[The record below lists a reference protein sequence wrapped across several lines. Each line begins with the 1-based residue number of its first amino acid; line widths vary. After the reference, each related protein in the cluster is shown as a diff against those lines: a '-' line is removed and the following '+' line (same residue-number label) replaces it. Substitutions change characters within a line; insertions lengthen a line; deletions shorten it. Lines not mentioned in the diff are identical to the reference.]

1 MNEIDQD
8 KPGII
13 AFPPLI
19 FLVFLLTGLALDY
32 LWRVAVLP
40 DRVQYAAGVA
50 VIALSGVIVAFTL
63 RQVRKAR
70 TNFSPFKPTTALITG
85 GPFRFSRN
93 PAYLSLSLL
102 YTGIGVTADN
112 LWMLGLLVPTLMVM
126 HYGVISREEQYLQSK
141 FVEEYLR
148 YKTSVRLWL
157 L

>member
-1 MNEIDQD
+1 MNESNKDNPRVIV
-8 KPGII
+8 G
-13 AFPPLI
+13 PPLI
-19 FLVFLLTGLALDY
+19 YLAFLLTGLALDY
-32 LWRVAVLP
+32 LWPVAVLP
-40 DRVQYAAGVA
+40 DSVQYTAGFA

-63 RQVRKAR
+63 PQFSNAR

-126 HYGVISREEQYLQSK
+126 HYGVISREEQYLESK
-141 FVEEYLR
+141 FGEEYLR
-148 YKTSVRLWL
+148 HKASVRRWL
-157 L
+157 